1 MSRARVTGVFGFCL
15 LRQNGRGLSVL
26 SRAFCRGGKSVL
38 LQAVQVGLVNGSRWA
53 VRVGAAGIGSRC
65 AVVVEGGWKSG
76 RRKRR
81 PPRVWDI
88 LGLGF

>member
-1 MSRARVTGVFGFCL
+1 MMKLPGLSVVSVCCVKTAGA
-15 LRQNGRGLSVL
+15 LSVL

-88 LGLGF
+88 LRLGF